1 MQKRNDGQHHTHM
14 YIWSEVY
21 MMILKSITVGQTKV
35 LIHDESILQDKKKI
49 EQTKEQLNRIA
60 LDILKKHS

>member
-1 MQKRNDGQHHTHM
+1 M
-14 YIWSEVY
+14 YIWSEVN